1 MEALKILSQLKNIIW
16 GTPTLAL
23 LLSLG
28 VYFTLKSGFYRKSA
42 IKKTITHTLGSL
54 KQKGNGGISP
64 FAAVATALGGTVGI
78 GSIVG
83 MGYAVSAGGAGS
95 IFWMWVC
102 SFFGMGLKYAEVR
115 IALNRPA
122 LTKQGRFGGA
132 PFRLGEMGYKKTAL
146 LFCLLCLAVSFFTGN
161 LTQTGVMY
169 EFFESI
175 GASKL
180 FSALLCLIIIGIAL
194 FGGRKRIAAINSF
207 IVPAFSAVYLLCA
220 LCIII
225 LNFKNLGSAISAVF
239 SQAFGFRAI
248 SGGFSGAVLA
258 QVIREGFARS
268 LFSNEA
274 GMGSSPL
281 AHATG
286 NTSPAVQGEWGIFEI
301 FFDTFIISTA
311 TALCLLSSNSNSVP
325 AMFLSTFGNMGVYL
339 FGTIISVFAFAS
351 VISWCYYGECCI
363 AYMFKSPKIPS
374 IAYRVIFAAV
384 TLLGGFISNTALWD
398 IADILNALMMFP
410 NLFLLFKCRN
420 EIERMV

>member
-1 MEALKILSQLKNIIW
+1 MEALKILSQLKTIIW
-16 GTPTLAL
+16 GMPTLAL
-23 LLSLG
+23 LVSLG
-28 VYFTLKSGFYRKSA
+28 VYFTIKSGFYRKKA
-42 IKKTITHTLGSL
+42 IKKTITDTLGSL
-54 KQKGNGGISP
+54 KIKSKGEISP

-83 MGYAVSAGGAGS
+83 IGHAVAVGGAGS

-115 IALNRPA
+115 IALNRRTV
-122 LTKQGRFGGA
+122 TKQGSFGGA
-132 PFRLGEMGYKKTAL
+132 PFRLGEMGYKKTAIV
-146 LFCLLCLAVSFFTGN
+146 FCLLCLSVSVFTGN
-161 LTQTGVMY
+161 LTQTGVIY
-169 EFFESI
+169 DFFESLNI
-175 GASKL
+175 SNDY
-180 FSALLCLIIIGIAL
+180 SAFLCLLIIGFAL
-194 FGGRKRIAAINSF
+194 FGGRKRIAAINTF

-225 LNFKNLGSAISAVF
+225 LNCKSLGTAITAVF
-239 SQAFGFRAI
+239 SQAFGFSAI

-258 QVIREGFARS
+258 HVIREGFARS

-301 FFDTFIISTA
+301 FFDTFIVSTA
-311 TALCLLSSNSNSVP
+311 TAICLLTSNETSVS
-325 AMFLSTFGNMGVYL
+325 AMFLSTFGRLGLYL
-339 FGTIISVFAFAS
+339 FGILAAVFAFAS

-363 AYMFKSPKIPS
+363 AYMFKSTKIPS
-374 IAYRVIFAAV
+374 IAYRISFAAV
-384 TLLGGFISNTALWD
+384 TLLGGFISNTALWE